1 MTSLWPSSPSSE
13 ASALVLLLAF
23 GHVQSKQINTFAGP
37 YIAYGVQPICCPSE
51 NEQFSLRLSHFNPQR
66 PYDPQMISGYL
77 TFKEDFGDGYMTSV
91 AIDKRSN
98 NQWKENF
105 FLMKFSNMGCS
116 AMRNQIPDLYRIFV
130 ETTGAPKSKK
140 VPCVIRAG
148 HYIWKNESVNWNFP
162 TSQSIALNNQENITG
177 GIT

>member
-1 MTSLWPSSPSSE
+1 MAHSGPS
-13 ASALVLLLAF
+13 AR
-23 GHVQSKQINTFAGP
+23 GP

-162 TSQSIALNNQENITG
+162 NVPIVPYGHYRFRLRCAANDTG
-177 GIT
+177 KVHMCVEVDGHAIPKP